1 MPIWLLEKR
10 RKYQEEQGEEG
21 DNGTAENRYGRDQ

>member
-10 RKYQEEQGEEG
+10 RKYQEEQREEG